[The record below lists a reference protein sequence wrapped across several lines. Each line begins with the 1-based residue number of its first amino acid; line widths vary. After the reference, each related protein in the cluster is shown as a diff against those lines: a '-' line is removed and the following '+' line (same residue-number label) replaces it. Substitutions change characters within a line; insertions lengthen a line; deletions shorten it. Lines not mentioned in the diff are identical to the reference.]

1 MVHRERQNLIAM
13 AVESRGILIDERKVS
28 SHLRLHTSFI
38 LQPLYSRD
46 YSARSQK
53 LLLNR
58 LRRATIRDHH
68 ERALKCICVAV
79 ASGGH
84 HR

>member
-1 MVHRERQNLIAM
+1 MVHRESQNLIAM
-13 AVESRGILIDERKVS
+13 AVEIRGILIAERKVT

-58 LRRATIRDHH
+58 LRRAANRDHH
-68 ERALKCICVAV
+68 LRALKCICVAV
-79 ASGGH
+79 GSGRH

>member
-13 AVESRGILIDERKVS
+13 AVESRGILIEERKVT

-53 LLLNR
+53 LLLKR
-58 LRRATIRDHH
+58 QRRAAIRNHH
-68 ERALKCICVAV
+68 VRALKCTCVAV
-79 ASGGH
+79 GSGGH

>member
-1 MVHRERQNLIAM
+1 MVHRESQNLIAM
-13 AVESRGILIDERKVS
+13 AVESRGILIEERKVT
-28 SHLRLHTSFI
+28 SHLRLYTSFI

-58 LRRATIRDHH
+58 LRRAAIRDHH
-68 ERALKCICVAV
+68 RRALKCICVAV
-79 ASGGH
+79 GSGGH